1 MSELSKII
9 PHRYFSIRV
18 KLSAIRDRLFEE
30 LQKYNISFPYCS
42 CFREYTKKAN

>member
-18 KLSAIRDRLFEE
+18 KLSAIRDRLLEE
-30 LQKYNISFPYCS
+30 LQKYNIRDQLQKLWKS
-42 CFREYTKKAN
+42 N